1 MQGFPILKALVCVF
15 AGLLLSV
22 AYSKPHYKLG
32 LLTQLNTTDGSRYV
46 STNAYPSH
54 LKSILEAAVH
64 RVNKLCNAEIQ
75 LEYEVLLMYQQS
87 PALVGFIRQYSID
100 QVNNSTVI
108 PTVTSSCRI
117 YTPTLHRSVNNST
130 VIPHQLPALVGFI
143 RRYSIDQVN
152 NSTVIP
158 HQLPALVGFIRQYSI
173 DQSPALVG
181 FIRQYSID
189 QVNNSTV
196 IPHQLP
202 ALVGFIRQYS
212 IDQVNN
218 STVIPQQS
226 PALVGF
232 IRQYSIDQVNNST
245 VIPQQSP
252 ALVGFIR
259 QYSID
264 QDFLRQYSIDQVNN
278 STVIP
283 QQSPALVGF
292 IRRYSIDQVN
302 NSTVIPQQSPALVGF
317 IRQYSIDQ
325 VNNSTVIPHQLPA
338 LVGFIRRYSIDQIG
352 VVVMDDSVSLEINAG
367 LQRMIQS
374 FSRPHISIIRNVTCA
389 NTSHAIRQCLYE
401 LNKAGIRAVV
411 LIAQHTHAAPL
422 LDEIFEMGMYGKGWT
437 WITSTGIITDPL
449 TNNLRSRQAVLE
461 GFIGLASK
469 GAEGPVY
476 FELLGQL
483 LKNKTGLQG
492 VDTLSMDPSH
502 HHDGQIIDA
511 VNVVTNVLIT
521 TALKNLSRNATREE
535 LMQGLKEITQATS
548 TVPSAT
554 GLDSKI
560 YFDNRQDGPTAY
572 DVINVVVR
580 CAPHATRNPM
590 MLITYVN
597 SFKDGKVELVGS
609 YASEKYV
616 PKRSPVFPGG
626 LSKPIIKA
634 LHYKLAAFPPLTTM
648 PNLAQEWVSAFKI
661 AVEKVNRDPTLQ
673 VTFAYSVFDE
683 GTSAASCRGQ
693 TKTNL
698 TSFDLILSSSVMCS
712 ATILNTTAGCGI
724 PVVSFTSAPDQ
735 LLNKT
740 QYPLFVQAAPT
751 YTAQGRALAE
761 IVLKYK
767 WTQVGIVS
775 SETSFASGLTGAVQA
790 HMKSRGIALSGSWRI
805 REKAST
811 SDMRSE
817 FTKMK
822 YANNI
827 TAVNILLSDPIITP
841 FLLKAAKDEGLTGS
855 GWTWLVSDGVI
866 TSFDEGNTSRDVKEA
881 SQGIVGV
888 GPKGGSGVDYDDFV
902 TSWKAYSKASLYTA
916 QVYDAVYAVAHAT
929 SGLYRNG
936 HVTRTT
942 APGTFGEL
950 FMAGLK
956 NVSFLGVTGVNV
968 SFDSSGDVSG
978 LVEVRNYVGNDWSVV
993 GEYSSQSDTLT
1004 LQAGRDIVWP
1014 GGSFTAYSQDVKRP
1028 DNYLQL
1034 VIVLGVVLSC
1044 FVVAAIGLSLY
1055 FSRIQDAYDLRTGNL
1070 DTLNLVTIIENKFH
1084 YKDKFRAKKP
1094 ENIRPITPRT
1104 PTTPTIPTPPDLDE
1118 PFTARAPTT
1127 RTMRLNA
1134 SFNDPNTSY
1143 L

>member
-1 MQGFPILKALVCVF
+1 
-15 AGLLLSV
+15 
-22 AYSKPHYKLG
+22 
-32 LLTQLNTTDGSRYV
+32 
-46 STNAYPSH
+46 
-54 LKSILEAAVH
+54 
-64 RVNKLCNAEIQ
+64 
-75 LEYEVLLMYQQS
+75 
-87 PALVGFIRQYSID
+87 
-100 QVNNSTVI
+100 
-108 PTVTSSCRI
+108 
-117 YTPTLHRSVNNST
+117 
-130 VIPHQLPALVGFI
+130 
-143 RRYSIDQVN
+143 
-152 NSTVIP
+152 
-158 HQLPALVGFIRQYSI
+158 
-173 DQSPALVG
+173 
-181 FIRQYSID
+181 
-189 QVNNSTV
+189 
-196 IPHQLP
+196 
-202 ALVGFIRQYS
+202 
-212 IDQVNN
+212 
-218 STVIPQQS
+218 
-226 PALVGF
+226 
-232 IRQYSIDQVNNST
+232 
-245 VIPQQSP
+245 
-252 ALVGFIR
+252 
-259 QYSID
+259 
-264 QDFLRQYSIDQVNN
+264 
-278 STVIP
+278 
-283 QQSPALVGF
+283 
-292 IRRYSIDQVN
+292 
-302 NSTVIPQQSPALVGF
+302 
-317 IRQYSIDQ
+317 
-325 VNNSTVIPHQLPA
+325 
-338 LVGFIRRYSIDQIG
+338 
-352 VVVMDDSVSLEINAG
+352 MDDSVSLEINAG

-554 GLDSKI
+554 GLDSNI

-572 DVINVVVR
+572 DVINVV
-580 CAPHATRNPM
+580 
-590 MLITYVN
+590 
-597 SFKDGKVELVGS
+597 DGKVEWVGS

-683 GTSAASCRGQ
+683 GTSAGSCRAQ

-698 TSFDLILSSSVMCS
+698 TSFDVILSSSVMCS

-790 HMKSRGIALSGSWRI
+790 HMKSRGIALSGSWLI

-888 GPKGGSGVDYDDFV
+888 GPKGGSGVDYDDFG

-1055 FSRIQDAYDLRTGNL
+1055 FSRIQDVYDLRTGNL

-1104 PTTPTIPTPPDLDE
+1104 PATPTIPTPPDLDE